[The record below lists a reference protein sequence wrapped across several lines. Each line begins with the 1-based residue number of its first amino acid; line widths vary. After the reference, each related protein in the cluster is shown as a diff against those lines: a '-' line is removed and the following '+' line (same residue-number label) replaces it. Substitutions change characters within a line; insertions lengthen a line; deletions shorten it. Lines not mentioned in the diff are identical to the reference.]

1 MIYRRDGWRS
11 TYLLYVEGQLDLGHV
26 LAEVTLQ
33 RCNVDGVSHRSR
45 HFRRPFFF
53 LFLCLDWTTT
63 TMRGRELEDSD
74 DPIDYIDTGQ
84 DRQRTHKEKEKKPE
98 GRERIIPVIATT
110 GFLEKN
116 RGRRTNSVMAMC

>member
-1 MIYRRDGWRS
+1 MAEYLPALRRG
-11 TYLLYVEGQLDLGHV
+11 
-26 LAEVTLQ
+26 AA
-33 RCNVDGVSHRSR
+33 RSR
-45 HFRRPFFF
+45 ARARRGNAPAMQRRWGVAPVPPFPPTLFF

-116 RGRRTNSVMAMC
+116 RGRRTK